1 MVACQ
6 CSDNGSLITIMSDLP
21 DRAGDLLH
29 AGGDQPGP
37 RLASHGPLPT
47 RLRHHH
53 RHCARSRR
61 RVHRSEVTT
70 LADKLYYY
78 EVPCCA
84 AGAGQEAS
92 PGDLV
97 LVGVFTT
104 ESSSPSELLLF
115 SIAAVAGARCS
126 LYIFYILRSFYPT
139 SGMT

>member
-1 MVACQ
+1 
-6 CSDNGSLITIMSDLP
+6 MSDLP

-53 RHCARSRR
+53 RHRARSRR

-104 ESSSPSELLLF
+104 ESSSPSCSCSALPQWPGRGAVSTSSTYSEA
-115 SIAAVAGARCS
+115 SIQPQV
-126 LYIFYILRSFYPT
+126 
-139 SGMT
+139 